1 MWVGGRSSPFAVL
14 KENAHCFIASRCA
27 MLMVFVSFWAC
38 AKKKKRKKEKKK
50 GGRERGKEER
60 GKNEK

>member
-38 AKKKKRKKEKKK
+38 AKKKRRKKK
-50 GGRERGKEER
+50 GGRERGKRKEER
-60 GKNEK
+60 MRNEK